1 MVRVSSRFIV
11 FIAVLQTILSLAHF
25 FLYETWV
32 SSFSSGVNRS
42 GVWLPAALAIL
53 SVSFVSASLL
63 AFRYSHPVVRVL
75 YRIASVWLGLLSF
88 LFFAACLYWIVRGI
102 TCAGG
107 ISISEHLLVIMLF
120 SLAAF
125 VGLYGIVNAALTRV
139 HRVVVRLPNLPS
151 AWRGRRVVLVS
162 DMHLGHIYNDRF
174 TRRIVH
180 MVMRE
185 KPDSVFI
192 AGDLYDGTTIDAEK
206 AAEPL
211 AALHAPLGTFFVAG
225 NHEQFGDDSKYLRA
239 IARAGVRV
247 LRNEKIDLEGLQVIG
262 VPYRDATHDG
272 HLRSVLE
279 RAGVDRSRASIL
291 LTHAPDRPGIA
302 AEAGISL
309 QLSGHTHF
317 GQFVPW
323 TWFAKRMYR
332 QYVYGLHRWGKMQ
345 IYTSSGAG
353 TWGPPLRVG
362 SKPEI
367 VVFELQGTPERM
379 PSEAGSARSSR
390 THVGSIHAEA

>member
-1 MVRVSSRFIV
+1 MRVSFRFFV
-11 FIAVLQTILSLAHF
+11 FIAVLQTILFLAHF
-25 FLYETWV
+25 FLYETWA
-32 SSFSSGVNRS
+32 SSFGSGVYHT
-42 GVWLPAALAIL
+42 GVWLPVALALL
-53 SVSFVSASLL
+53 SVSFVGASLL
-63 AFRYSHPVVRVL
+63 AFRYANVLVRVL

-88 LFFAACLYWIVRGI
+88 LFFAACLYWIVRVIAWAAQIHLNARVLVVVLFVAAAITGI
-102 TCAGG
+102 Y
-107 ISISEHLLVIMLF
+107 
-120 SLAAF
+120 
-125 VGLYGIVNAALTRV
+125 GLVNAALTRV
-139 HRVVVRLPNLPS
+139 HRITVRLPNLPS

-162 DMHLGHIYNDRF
+162 DMHLGHIYNGRF

-211 AALHAPLGTFFVAG
+211 SDLRAPLGTFFVVG
-225 NHEQFGDDSKYLRA
+225 NHEQFGDDSTYLRA

-247 LRNEKIDLEGLQVIG
+247 LRNEKVDLEGLQVIG
-262 VPYRDATHDG
+262 VPYRDATNDA

-279 RAGVDRSRASIL
+279 RAGVDRNRASIL

-309 QLSGHTHF
+309 QISGHTHL

-323 TWFAKRMYR
+323 TWFAKRMYQ
-332 QYVYGLHRWGKMQ
+332 QYVYGLHRWGTMQ

-367 VVFELQGTPERM
+367 VVFELDATLERT
-379 PSEAGSARSSR
+379 PSEAGSARRGR
-390 THVGSIHAEA
+390 THVGSVHAEA